1 MSHRPIPAPERCWL
15 DPRVVARPSPI
26 EGLGLFATGPIA
38 KGDAVG
44 ILGGRV
50 IDDAELRRIAGLRS
64 KYNSA
69 AIADGL
75 NLLLKDDELL
85 ARGNHSCDS
94 NLWMR
99 DEFTLEARRDIAA
112 GEEITVDYALQTSL
126 AEWEM
131 ACSCASPRCRRI
143 VRGDDWMRPEL
154 RERYRGH
161 FSPFLNRR
169 IEAMD
174 AKA

>member
-1 MSHRPIPAPERCWL
+1 MIRAPERCWL

-26 EGLGLFATGPIA
+26 DGLGLFATAPIA
-38 KGDAVG
+38 KGEAVG

-50 IDDAELRRIAGLRS
+50 IDDVELRQIAAARS
-64 KYNSA
+64 KYNTA

-75 NLLLKDDELL
+75 NVLLDDDEVI

-99 DEFTLEARRDIAA
+99 DEVTLEARRDIAA
-112 GEEITVDYALQTSL
+112 GEEVTVDYALQTSL
-126 AEWEM
+126 ADWEM
-131 ACSCASPRCRRI
+131 ACNCGSSRCRRI
-143 VRGDDWMRPEL
+143 VHGDDWMRPEL
-154 RERYRGH
+154 QDSYRGH

-169 IEAMD
+169 IGGMD
-174 AKA
+174 AEE

>member
-1 MSHRPIPAPERCWL
+1 MITAPERCWL
-15 DPRVVARPSPI
+15 DPRIVARPSSI
-26 EGLGLFATGPIA
+26 EGLGLFAISPIA
-38 KGDAVG
+38 KGDTVG

-50 IDDAELRRIAGLRS
+50 IDDDELRRIAQVRA

-75 NLLLKDDELL
+75 NLLLDDDEVI

-99 DEFTLEARRDIAA
+99 DEVTLEARRDIAA
-112 GEEITVDYALQTSL
+112 GEEVTVDYALQTSV
-126 AEWEM
+126 ADWEM
-131 ACSCASPRCRRI
+131 ACNCGSSRCRK
-143 VRGDDWMRPEL
+143 VLHGDDWMRSEL
-154 RERYRGH
+154 QDRYRGH

-169 IEAMD
+169 IEGMD
-174 AKA
+174 AEE